1 MTETRVASQ
10 IAAAIRGHGSFLLAV
25 LPGLMMTALH
35 ATMLVVPKAD
45 FIDALD
51 SDRYRIQWITGAYI
65 VGTAAGMAMTRFL
78 GSRLGLRRAFLVG
91 IVCFTLGATVCG
103 WLSAVIWMAP
113 VRCLQ
118 GYGNGLIISVGMVLF
133 WRAFPHDKGLAM
145 ALYAMA
151 IYAPELAGAA
161 LGGLLTTLLSWRLM
175 FFLMF
180 PLGCVAAFSAWRFL
194 PRDEPA
200 EEPAS
205 LDLIGLALLIS
216 WIATMSVVLDMGQY
230 WGWFASPDFVPWFVG
245 FVVCFGGFIAWGTL
259 ALQPLTNLRA
269 LAVRSF
275 ALGIEIKVLFTI
287 SLEVLVRLLAGYMV
301 NLRGYQWWQA
311 ALVMAPALA
320 TMVLGI
326 VTGLLLG
333 TNRNRKVRMALGLV
347 LMAGATAAFGTVDLY
362 TAKGLQAVYMAV
374 WGAGAG
380 LLVGPALLTAFEGLT
395 TEQTLRAAGVFN
407 ILRVLPAFAIGAVLT
422 VLLTRQT
429 DAQFDVL
436 RQNIRYNRPIVAEAY
451 RQPERH
457 FTARGSPQAVVG
469 KQVQAALGQ
478 WVQAN
483 ARAFAFQ
490 GIFQYLA
497 LVPAVGLILVLLV
510 RVPRQSP
517 PDSASELAAQTRAS

>member
-1 MTETRVASQ
+1 MSEIRVASQ
-10 IAAAIRGHGSFLLAV
+10 VAAALRGRWGFLLAV
-25 LPGLMMTALH
+25 LPGLVMTALH

-91 IVCFTLGATVCG
+91 ILCFTLGATVCG

-133 WRAFPHDKGLAM
+133 WRAFPHHKGLAM

-151 IYAPELAGAA
+151 IFAPELAGASI
-161 LGGLLTTLLSWRLM
+161 GGLLTTLLSWRLT

-180 PLGCVAAFSAWRFL
+180 PLGCVSAFTAWRFL
-194 PRDEPA
+194 PRDEPTDEA
-200 EEPAS
+200 PVS
-205 LDLIGLALLIS
+205 LDLIGLALLLS

-230 WGWFASPDFVPWFVG
+230 WGWFASPDFVPWFVA
-245 FVVCFGGFIAWGTL
+245 FVVCFGGFTAWGIW
-259 ALQPLTNLRA
+259 APQPLIGLRV

-275 ALGIEIKVLFTI
+275 ALGVGIKVLFTI
-287 SLEVLVRLLAGYMV
+287 NLEVLIRLLANYMV

-326 VTGLLLG
+326 TTGVLLG

-347 LMAGATAAFGTVDLY
+347 IMAGATAAFTTVDVY
-362 TAKGLQAVYMAV
+362 TAKGVQAAYMGV

-395 TEQTLRAAGVFN
+395 TEQTLGAAGLFN
-407 ILRVLPAFAIGAVLT
+407 IMRSLPAFAIGAVLT

-436 RQNIRYNRPIVAEAY
+436 RQNIRYNRPIVAQAY
-451 RQPERH
+451 PQPERH
-457 FTARGSPQAVVG
+457 FTARGSPEAVVG
-469 KQVQAALGQ
+469 KQAQSALRQ
-478 WVQAN
+478 WVHAN
-483 ARAFAFQ
+483 SRAFAFQ
-490 GIFQYLA
+490 GIFEYLA
-497 LVPAVGLILVLLV
+497 LVPAVGLVLVLLV
-510 RVPRQSP
+510 RVPRET
-517 PDSASELAAQTRAS
+517 DAASSTSR